1 MFDLIYIISA
11 FLLLSFALNIFL
23 LWYTRKMMGE
33 LYYMSE
39 NLGDLVEEVLL
50 FDGHLKS
57 LHELEIFYGD
67 ETLQSLMAHSNS
79 LLDTLEDF
87 REIYTLFNA
96 EREEELIEEVDLDK
110 NEEK

>member
-1 MFDLIYIISA
+1 MMTISIICGISILLNCFLIWYIREILTK
-11 FLLLSFALNIFL
+11 LLFI
-23 LWYTRKMMGE
+23 
-33 LYYMSE
+33 SE
-39 NLGDLVEEVLL
+39 NQQRLSEVLTS
-50 FDGHLKS
+50 FSSHLDS
-57 LHELEIFYGD
+57 IYELETFYGD